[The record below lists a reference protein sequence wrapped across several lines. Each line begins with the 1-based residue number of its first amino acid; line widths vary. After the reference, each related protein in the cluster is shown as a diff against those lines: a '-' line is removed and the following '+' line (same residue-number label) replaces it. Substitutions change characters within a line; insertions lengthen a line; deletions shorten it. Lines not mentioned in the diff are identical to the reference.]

1 MREYELTMIVHPE
14 QDESEFNETLERV
27 STWIDDSGG
36 EVVDTDIWGKRTL
49 AYPIQKLTEGQYVL
63 MNICIDSQF
72 GSELERNLGFLE
84 PVMRYLLIAKGD

>member
-1 MREYELTMIVHPE
+1 MIVHPE

-63 MNICIDSQF
+63 MNIRIDSQF